1 MNIYDFAD
9 SINQNLV
16 ITRHSNP
23 KIFSETKFTVCFEN
37 AEIKQGSI
45 LHSTYGRG
53 LDIRE
58 ALNDYTEQIE
68 GFLLVFN
75 ARSKTNRMS
84 FVVPEMEFIE

>member
-58 ALNDYTEQIE
+58 ALNDYTEQILCSMQGLKQIE
-68 GFLLVFN
+68 CHLLCQKWN
-75 ARSKTNRMS
+75 S
-84 FVVPEMEFIE
+84 